1 MKFDHNN
8 ISPLDSRYA
17 KKISNFRENFSESEL
32 IKIRFEIEIEWI
44 LFLCS
49 KLPNTFKPLS
59 KNSVEKIV
67 KFKNSFDNK
76 SVLQIKKIEAT
87 TNHDVKAV
95 EYYIRNYFKKDK
107 VLSSYIQL
115 IHFGLTSED
124 VNSLSYAVMIKKG
137 ISIYVNEIN
146 NINKVLNLYSKK
158 WSNVA
163 FLARTHG
170 QPASPSTLGKE
181 FKVFA
186 SRLDREKS
194 ILKSIKPMAKF
205 SGATGN
211 YHTFDIVDTKINW
224 SQINKKF
231 IKQFAVEQNAYTTQI
246 EPHDWIAETCHSLV
260 RINNILIDLCQDVW
274 IYISNDI
281 FALKLLK
288 NEVGS
293 STMPHKVNP
302 IDFENAEGNFGIS
315 SALLEFFANKLTK
328 SRLQRDLSDSTVLR
342 NVGLGF
348 GYSALAIKSAI
359 NGLSKITPN
368 KIKIQDELND
378 NWEVLTEAVQTLMRY
393 EGIPDAYEQL
403 KKLSRGS
410 KLDQETYITFINS
423 LSISTNSKEKLL
435 NLNPSIYIGKAV
447 EIAKSSY

>member
-107 VLSSYIQL
+107 VLSSYIHL

-146 NINKVLNLYSKK
+146 NINKVLNLFSKK

-260 RINNILIDLCQDVW
+260 RINNILIDLCQDLW

-328 SRLQRDLSDSTVLR
+328 SRHQRDLSDSTVLR